1 MIRASPVMGR
11 TRHVVVKSR
20 RVPAGAICGFSALS
34 DLPGVISFMG
44 PISWFL
50 LFVAVP
56 LLLRLLHLWLGHP
69 QSNGGSPLPVLVP
82 HRAVPD
88 EQRRQASAAALRLPA

>member
-20 RVPAGAICGFSALS
+20 RVPAGAICGFSAAN

-50 LFVAVP
+50 LFVAVS
-56 LLLRLLHLWLGHP
+56 LLCCLLAPWRGHP
-69 QSNGGSPLPVLVP
+69 RSNEASLQPVSGL

-88 EQRRQASAAALRLPA
+88 ERRRRASAAGLRHLA